1 VLSPDK
7 VDKTLVC
14 RDCKKQFAFTAT
26 EQDIFAKRGFT
37 SDPGRCPEC
46 REARQ
51 ARNGTGNSTGSSY
64 SAPAARAHRET
75 HTATC
80 SDCGAVAEVPFVPS
94 GDRPVYCRD
103 CFAKR
108 RG

>member
-1 VLSPDK
+1 MIGSDK
-7 VDKTLVC
+7 MLVC
-14 RDCKKQFAFTAT
+14 RDCSKQFAFTVA

-37 SDPGRCPEC
+37 SDPGRCTEC

-51 ARNGTGNSTGSSY
+51 ARNGNAPTY
-64 SAPAARAHRET
+64 SAPTARPHRET

-80 SDCGAVAEVPFVPS
+80 GDCGGVAEVPFIPS
-94 GDRPVYCRD
+94 ADRPVYCRD